1 MAKSIVVSHKAEAS
15 SFQFQKLERQKLYGV
30 RRRVPIDAKGLPCS
44 RAALTDDGAV
54 LLTSGMTAQGW
65 FDADGRQVETAA
77 IGARSTDGIA
87 LDLVPST
94 LGEEQILEGPVPA
107 TELLDLAVSS
117 VYQLQAE
124 SISDSLAASLGA
136 GEVWRF
142 CFNYRPDYRA
152 ETAYLIGNE
161 EGIFALIGLP
171 TLPHFLASNAPPP
184 SDDDDDAA
192 DDLDFEML

>member
-1 MAKSIVVSHKAEAS
+1 MAKPIIVSLKAESS

-30 RRRVPIDAKGLPCS
+30 RRRIPIDANGFPCS

-65 FDADGRQVETAA
+65 FDAQGRQVEASA
-77 IGARSTDGIA
+77 IGARSSDGTP

-107 TELLDLAVSS
+107 TEVLDLAVSS
-117 VYQLQAE
+117 VYRLEAE
-124 SISDSLAASLGA
+124 SITDSLAASLGA

-142 CFNYRPDYRA
+142 HFNYRPDYRA
-152 ETAYLIGNE
+152 ETAYLIGSE

-171 TLPHFLASNAPPP
+171 TQPNFLASNAPPP